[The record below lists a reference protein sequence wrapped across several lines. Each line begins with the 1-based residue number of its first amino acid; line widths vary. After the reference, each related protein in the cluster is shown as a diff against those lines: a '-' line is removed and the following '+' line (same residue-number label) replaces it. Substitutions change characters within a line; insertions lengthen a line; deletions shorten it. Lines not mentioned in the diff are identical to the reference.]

1 MATLTLN
8 DLDDRIVDALKHR
21 AQANARSIEA
31 EAEEILAQGIG
42 DAPLA
47 ADKWEIAGR
56 IAAMTP
62 KNVPQTDSVI
72 MLREDRER

>member
-8 DLDDRIVDALKHR
+8 NIDDQIVSALEHR

-31 EAEEILAQGIG
+31 EAEDILSKVVG
-42 DAPLA
+42 APLSGN
-47 ADKWEIAGR
+47 DKWEVARR
-56 IAAMTP
+56 IAARTP
-62 KNVPQTDSVI
+62 KDVPQTDSVI